1 MLLTLPIMKSI
12 VMFVLHQIAV
22 WAARKTIDP
31 VLNKVADKVYDR
43 LDYEMPYI
51 LRTSSS
57 GSINNLIFG
66 LVAKETGLTDDKKI
80 AHLVNQVCEMYDPR
94 MGAGKN

>member
-1 MLLTLPIMKSI
+1 MKSI
-12 VMFVLHQIAV
+12 VMFLLHQVAM
-22 WAARKTIDP
+22 WAARKTVDP
-31 VLNKVADKVYDR
+31 VLGKVADKVYDR

-66 LVAKETGLTDDKKI
+66 LVAKETGLTDETKI
-80 AHLVNQVCEMYDPR
+80 THLVSQVCEMYDPR
-94 MGAGKN
+94 KGAGKN